1 MSQIEP
7 QGIPSYALYG
17 EGKGFPDVMHIERI
31 TSRAAQHDWHIAP
44 HRHLG
49 LHQFFLIETGTV
61 VLRIEGEE
69 IRPNLPV
76 MISIPRGAVHG
87 FDFSQGTEGYVL
99 TVPLAELR
107 AAFSG
112 DTPIAPRLE
121 RWGHAEGQGFVEL
134 FSRLALEHGRADP
147 IRPVM
152 LRALALELCCEA
164 ARALSPVPGEKTLSR
179 YAERMAEF
187 EALIRLHLRKK
198 WRLGDYAAAMRITP
212 TQLSR
217 ISRAI
222 VGVAASSHLEA
233 RLMQEAQRM
242 LAYTRMPIAEV
253 AYDLGYDDPAYFSRA
268 FRRTTGEAPG
278 AYRNRLNLGS

>member
-1 MSQIEP
+1 MARADA
-7 QGIPSYALYG
+7 QGIPAYTLYG

-31 TSRAAQHDWHIAP
+31 TSRASLHDWHIAP

-49 LHQFFLIETGTV
+49 LHQFFLIETGVV
-61 VLRIEGEE
+61 VLRVEGEE
-69 IRPNLPV
+69 IRPPLPV

-87 FDFSQGTEGYVL
+87 FEFAKGTEGYVL

-121 RWGHAEGQGFVEL
+121 RWGCAEGADFLAL
-134 FSRLALEHGRADP
+134 FQRLAQEHAHADP

-152 LRALALELCCEA
+152 LRALALELCCEV
-164 ARALSPVPGEKTLSR
+164 ARALSPAPGEKTLSR

-187 EALIRLHLRKK
+187 DALLRLHLRKK

-217 ISRAI
+217 ISRSI
-222 VGVAASSHLEA
+222 VGVAASAHLEQ

-268 FRRTTGEAPG
+268 FRRVTGESPG
-278 AYRNRLNLGS
+278 AYRKRLNLGS